1 MDKSPEIN
9 YAKGGGALGK
19 KVTHYV
25 IPFVW
30 KKLEK
35 WKMDLVI
42 ARGQRLGR
50 GGSGG

>member
-9 YAKGGGALGK
+9 YPVGGALGK
-19 KVTHYV
+19 KVTYYV

-42 ARGQRLGR
+42 ARGQRLRR
-50 GGSGG
+50 GGSVR